1 MLNQPGDYP
10 IMAQRPMCWGRDC
23 PKVKAALTHGER
35 SGGYDMQ
42 SVQKMG
48 GIGALIAAGT
58 FVVGLAMFAALFTDF
73 VSAAP
78 TAAVEFIADNQL
90 ALHLWN
96 ITITIVFG
104 IVLVPLVLAIG
115 DRLREAHSPLARV
128 ASVFGLIWSG
138 VIISTGMITNI
149 AYAAVADLQD
159 TDPEMAPT
167 VWAGLHAVT
176 NGLGGGNEVLGGVWV
191 LGTSIV
197 ALRERLFARWV
208 NNLGVA
214 MGVAGLVTVVPA
226 LEKVGA
232 VFGLG
237 LIVWFTAVGIDL
249 LKNASRPYARPVCAA
264 SFTPAQP
271 HLYKQATKPT
281 ERQS

>member
-1 MLNQPGDYP
+1 
-10 IMAQRPMCWGRDC
+10 
-23 PKVKAALTHGER
+23 
-35 SGGYDMQ
+35 MQ

-58 FVVGLAMFAALFTDF
+58 FVVGLGMFATLFNEF
-73 VSAAP
+73 ASATTPA
-78 TAAVEFIADNQL
+78 AAVEFIADNQL

-96 ITITIVFG
+96 IAIMIVFG
-104 IVLVPLVLAIG
+104 TVLVPLVLAIG
-115 DRLREAHSPLARV
+115 DRLRHAHSPLARV

-149 AYAAVADLQD
+149 AYATVSDLQG
-159 TDPEMAPT
+159 TDPEMAAT
-167 VWAGLHAVT
+167 VWAGLDAVT
-176 NGLGGGNEVLGGVWV
+176 IGLGGGNEVLGAIWV

-208 NNLGVA
+208 NHLGVA
-214 MGVAGLVTVVPA
+214 MGVAGLVTVVPQ
-226 LEKVGA
+226 LEDTGA

-249 LKNASRPYARPVCAA
+249 ITSSA
-264 SFTPAQP
+264 PAEPNLHQQP
-271 HLYKQATKPT
+271 TKPT